1 MFLTDDPL
9 STRAEPAPHQAAAP
23 ARRGRGRR
31 LRASRGSLSSH
42 ARGLTWVH
50 LDAPTRRRGRAARR
64 ALRLASARPRGR
76 PLEAPAAEDRRVP
89 RVPLRGPPLP
99 RLRQGDPAAER
110 GRARRLPRPGLP
122 DHAAERRAAAGHAPL
137 RALRGRRGAAREP
150 VLEGLRATC
159 STTSST
165 TSSTTASRSS
175 TRSGTSS
182 TRSRTRCSRAAPR
195 RSSATSP
202 T

>member
-1 MFLTDDPL
+1 MFATDEPL
-9 STRAEPAPHQAAAP
+9 STDAQPAPHQADAARAP
-23 ARRGRGRR
+23 APRSSRRAEPR
-31 LRASRGSLSSH
+31 LAELS
-42 ARGLTWVH
+42 ADGLTWVH
-50 LDAPTRRRGRAARR
+50 LDAPDAVEAERARR

-76 PLEAPAAEDRRVP
+76 PLQAPAAEGRRVP
-89 RVPLRGPPLP
+89 RVPLRRPPLP
-99 RLRQGDPAAER
+99 GLRQGGPAAER
-110 GRARRLPRPGLP
+110 GRARRLPRARLP
-122 DHAAERRAAAGHAPL
+122 RSRSRTSSCCRSRGSSAAARTTRSCARASSRRAP
-137 RALRGRRGAAREP
+137 
-150 VLEGLRATC
+150 ATC

-195 RSSATSP
+195 TSSATSR